1 MSGIKGII
9 FDLGNTLMYL
19 DDEWESVRLRGAQ
32 DLVSFLT
39 ARGLDVDP
47 QRFAEHYLSARQSL
61 YVRAVDEQ
69 IEYTAE
75 YSLRASLAEHGH
87 EDVGSDLIEGA
98 LRSFFSFEE
107 ERWTAYTESQA
118 TLRQLSDSGYRL
130 ALISNATD
138 DRLIQRLVDRFDFR
152 KWFDVALTS
161 AGVGLRKPHP
171 GIFEKVLGQWSFPP
185 SQVVMV
191 GDTLRFDVL
200 GAHNSGLKGVLAA
213 WDLYPDYDAGGD
225 HVVPD
230 ATASSL
236 SDLLEVIATLS
247 ERSSTPTK

>member
-1 MSGIKGII
+1 MSSVKGII

-19 DDEWESVRLRGAQ
+19 DGEWESVRLQGAQ
-32 DLVSFLT
+32 DLVRFLT
-39 ARGLDVDP
+39 AHGLEIDP
-47 QRFAEHYLSARQSL
+47 HRFGEQYLSARRSL
-61 YVRAVDEQ
+61 YARAVEDQ
-69 IEYTAE
+69 VEYTAE

-87 EDVGSDLIEGA
+87 EDVGAELIEGA
-98 LRSFFSFEE
+98 LRSFFAFEE
-107 ERWTAYTESQA
+107 ERWKAYPNAQT

-138 DRLIQRLVDRFDFR
+138 DRLIQRLVDRLDFR
-152 KWFDVALTS
+152 RWFDMALTS

-171 GIFEKVLGQWSFPP
+171 GIFQEVLTQWGFPP

-191 GDTLRFDVL
+191 GDTLGFDVL
-200 GAHNSGLKGVLAA
+200 GARNSGLKGVLAA
-213 WDLYPDYDAGGD
+213 WDLYHDYDAGGD

-236 SDLLEVIATLS
+236 SDLPGVIASLS
-247 ERSSTPTK
+247 QQSSTVTK

>member
-19 DDEWESVRLRGAQ
+19 DDEWERVRLRGAQ
-32 DLVSFLT
+32 DLVVFLR
-39 ARGLDVDP
+39 ARGLNVDP
-47 QRFAEHYLSARQSL
+47 HRFGEHYLSLRESL
-61 YVRAVDEQ
+61 YARAVEEQ
-69 IEYTAE
+69 IEYTSE
-75 YSLRASLAEHGH
+75 YSLRASLTAHGH
-87 EDVGSDLIEGA
+87 EDVHPELIEEA
-98 LRSFFSFEE
+98 LRCFFSFEE
-107 ERWTAYTESQA
+107 EKWTAYPEAQT

-161 AGVGLRKPHP
+161 AGVGRRKPHP
-171 GIFEKVLGQWSFPP
+171 AIFEKILSQWGFPP

-191 GDTLRFDVL
+191 GDTLGFDVL

-225 HVVPD
+225 HVVPE

-236 SDLLEVIATLS
+236 SDLSEVIATLPQQ
-247 ERSSTPTK
+247 SSTSTK